1 VASAA
6 RHRFRTPEGSQI
18 VVSRRPRKS
27 SVAAALCRSSPRPA
41 AGSYILQ
48 QYNNVAA
55 PAGWTTSS
63 YSINPTNGINSIT
76 ITAPTGNLFFRLKQ

>member
-1 VASAA
+1 
-6 RHRFRTPEGSQI
+6 
-18 VVSRRPRKS
+18 
-27 SVAAALCRSSPRPA
+27 
-41 AGSYILQ
+41 LQ